1 MMRFSWLD
9 LPRLVLIVLTVVT
22 MLAGGVVMSS
32 SSSGFGAYNPT
43 WEGTS
48 SFRQEATETGAEPV
62 IATNTTE
69 YNRVDPNE
77 SVAIILSPERRY
89 SGTDVARVQRFVR
102 NGGMLVV
109 AEDFGE
115 HTNPLLSILNAR
127 ARVDGRLL
135 RDEQQYYRSP
145 AFVVASDVTLHTLTG
160 STEQLTLNHGTAV
173 EPNGARVLI
182 NSSSLSY
189 LDTDRSGSP
198 DGDEELDSYP
208 VVTVEPIGQGSVVV
222 VSDPSVFI
230 NAMQERPG
238 NRQFARTLLA
248 GHQTVVLDYSHGGK
262 VPPLPAATMTVQRSP
277 FLRGLVGVI
286 GVAAVALAKRRYG

>member
-1 MMRFSWLD
+1 MTRLSSID
-9 LPRLVLIVLTVVT
+9 LPRLVLIALTLVT
-22 MLAGGVVMSS
+22 VLAGAVVMSA
-32 SSSGFGAYNPT
+32 SSSGFGTYNPT

-48 SFRQEATETGAEPV
+48 SFRQEATDVGAEPV

-69 YNRVDPNE
+69 YSRVDPNE
-77 SVAIILSPERRY
+77 SVAVILSPDSRY
-89 SGTDVARVQRFVR
+89 SGADVGRVQRFVQ
-102 NGGMLVV
+102 NGGTLVV

-115 HTNPLLSILNAR
+115 HTNPLLSVLNAR
-127 ARVDGRLL
+127 ARIDGRLL
-135 RDEQQYYRSP
+135 RDEQRYYRSP
-145 AFVVASDVTLHTLTG
+145 DLVVAPEVTEHTLTG

-173 EPNGARVLI
+173 EPNGARVLV

-189 LDTDRSGSP
+189 LDTDRSGAP

-208 VVTVEPIGQGSVVV
+208 VVTVESIGQGTVVV

-238 NRQFARTLLA
+238 NRQFARALLA
-248 GHQTVVLDYSHGGK
+248 GHRTVLLDYSHGGE
-262 VPPLPAATMTVQRSP
+262 VPPLPAATMTVRQSP
-277 FLRGLVGVI
+277 LLRGLVGLI